1 MFFFTGSVH
10 KILPMRAQCETI
22 AKPGMRLV
30 PVCSFQIDR
39 EFDVGIALGDECQ
52 IRIPVLMARQL
63 DFVPDPF
70 CEAQKMRE
78 KVQLENFGHD
88 FCIR

>member
-1 MFFFTGSVH
+1 MPTVLAIRILYVLFAGSVH

-39 EFDVGIALGDECQ
+39 NLTSALLLAMNVRSGYQ
-52 IRIPVLMARQL
+52 
-63 DFVPDPF
+63 F
-70 CEAQKMRE
+70 
-78 KVQLENFGHD
+78 
-88 FCIR
+88 